1 VNRYA
6 LDVSFSSQNCNS
18 LNVSTSVRNQAAK
31 IVSILDLGTDIIF
44 LSDTRLN
51 GRHKSIVDAFRAKYR
66 MYYHS
71 STNWRGVAV
80 LIRNDLDIQVLD
92 DMRDTQENALLLRVT
107 IRDEQLIIGSVYGP
121 NTNEFALFEFLQDRL
136 RGWIGVPVIL
146 GGDWNATLSNLPLNV
161 NPDVFSMRAVPSTA
175 RTNRI
180 LQLCDE
186 FSLAD
191 PYRSLHPE
199 ERDYTYIPSGV
210 LRTNRSRIDYFL
222 VSDVLFENISKCEI
236 AQAFCKKSFDHKHI
250 TLSFKKAKKT
260 GRKCINNRLLENP
273 LLDWA
278 IKLAIWFCFLS
289 EITTVPGGIV
299 EAVVQ
304 DECLKLNDID
314 LLFNEAVFL
323 QGKARVVGISVDEE
337 ERRTILARQLDESWT
352 RILPY
357 AALQQYPRQ
366 CDDDLFFERLIESTS
381 NAAFK
386 LQQLVSIAEN
396 SERKNLLE
404 NLRVLKRGNGYV
416 ANFQE
421 IQEIESK
428 LNAIEERT
436 NADKVV
442 NYLKTDILD
451 NEKITPHF
459 LRIAKT
465 VSNDSLEKIRK
476 DDGTVFPSKNEQEAH
491 IVKFY
496 KDLYSLPE
504 DMPDDFSNC
513 VEDFLGPEI
522 CQHPVVTNSKLN
534 EEEKNNLE
542 SPLNISELD
551 ESVTKLNLR
560 SAPGID
566 GVSNRFIAKYWQF
579 FREPLHRYATKC
591 IENGRLTETFRTAI
605 IRLIPKKG
613 NTTQLKN
620 WRPISLLSC
629 YYKIISKALNARLGK
644 VIGKVTS
651 LAQKAYS
658 PDRYMHEAII
668 NTVETIMHCQREDTS
683 GILLSVDLHKA
694 FDSVYHE
701 FMREVY
707 RFFGFG
713 DYFIRLSETL
723 GNGRCAHII
732 FDSGKYS
739 DQIELARCCPQGDS
753 PSPRQFNMC
762 QQICI
767 FKIELDPAVQSVYL
781 SFIVPRPIDGVLVRN
796 EELAPQGDINQAEA
810 RGYRISPE
818 LRTTKK
824 RSVVLR
830 MTCRPR

>member
-1 VNRYA
+1 MNRYA

-51 GRHKSIVDAFRAKYR
+51 GRHKSIMDAFRAKYR

-71 STNWRGVAV
+71 STNRRGVAV

-92 DMRDTQENALLLRVT
+92 ELRDTQENALLLRVT

-121 NTNEFALFEFLQDRL
+121 NTYEFALFDFLQDRL
-136 RGWIGVPVIL
+136 RRWIGVPIIL

-191 PYRSLHPE
+191 PYRSLHPD

-314 LLFNEAVFL
+314 LLFNECVFL
-323 QGKARVVGISVDEE
+323 QGKARVVGISVEEE
-337 ERRTILARQLDESWT
+337 ERRAILARQLDESWT

-366 CDDDLFFERLIESTS
+366 CDDDVFFERLIESTS

-386 LQQLVSIAEN
+386 LQQMVSIAEN

-421 IQEIESK
+421 ILETESK
-428 LNAIEERT
+428 LNEIEERT

-442 NYLKTDILD
+442 NYLKTDVLE

-476 DDGTVFPSKNEQEAH
+476 DDGSVF
-491 IVKFY
+491 
-496 KDLYSLPE
+496 
-504 DMPDDFSNC
+504 
-513 VEDFLGPEI
+513 
-522 CQHPVVTNSKLN
+522 
-534 EEEKNNLE
+534 
-542 SPLNISELD
+542 
-551 ESVTKLNLR
+551 
-560 SAPGID
+560 
-566 GVSNRFIAKYWQF
+566 
-579 FREPLHRYATKC
+579 
-591 IENGRLTETFRTAI
+591 
-605 IRLIPKKG
+605 
-613 NTTQLKN
+613 
-620 WRPISLLSC
+620 
-629 YYKIISKALNARLGK
+629 
-644 VIGKVTS
+644 
-651 LAQKAYS
+651 
-658 PDRYMHEAII
+658 
-668 NTVETIMHCQREDTS
+668 
-683 GILLSVDLHKA
+683 
-694 FDSVYHE
+694 
-701 FMREVY
+701 
-707 RFFGFG
+707 
-713 DYFIRLSETL
+713 
-723 GNGRCAHII
+723 
-732 FDSGKYS
+732 
-739 DQIELARCCPQGDS
+739 
-753 PSPRQFNMC
+753 
-762 QQICI
+762 
-767 FKIELDPAVQSVYL
+767 
-781 SFIVPRPIDGVLVRN
+781 
-796 EELAPQGDINQAEA
+796 
-810 RGYRISPE
+810 
-818 LRTTKK
+818 
-824 RSVVLR
+824 
-830 MTCRPR
+830 